1 MMSEKKAQIAGL
13 IVSLALW
20 GLCGFAYAVSFEEAL
35 KSLDGLSGRERL
47 ARLEKEARKEGRI
60 RWSSSTNLDR
70 VEPLLNGW
78 KKKYP
83 AIQIEYNRITGRKL
97 ADLAI
102 TEHRAGRHEIDILGS
117 SAITFLSLKESGVV
131 RPYVSPEAG
140 AFRKGMRDPQGYWVS
155 EYSNV
160 LAIICNKNR
169 VKSPPKDW
177 RDFTDQKWRSDFS
190 IDTERFQWFEA
201 LQKIYGAER
210 AKQLMLAY
218 RKNGALVRRGGTLQV
233 QLVAAGEYS
242 CTLAAYL
249 NSAYLLREKGA
260 PLVSSVPE
268 PVMLSPSITMMTRFP
283 PDPYA
288 AMLFYD
294 YSISPEGMSHFT
306 RNNALFPSRE
316 NVPVVDD
323 IKVLEGKPLHF
334 IEVEE
339 QSRHY
344 KEISKIYEAFVEK

>member
-1 MMSEKKAQIAGL
+1 
-13 IVSLALW
+13 
-20 GLCGFAYAVSFEEAL
+20 
-35 KSLDGLSGRERL
+35 
-47 ARLEKEARKEGRI
+47 
-60 RWSSSTNLDR
+60 
-70 VEPLLNGW
+70 
-78 KKKYP
+78 
-83 AIQIEYNRITGRKL
+83 
-97 ADLAI
+97 
-102 TEHRAGRHEIDILGS
+102 
-117 SAITFLSLKESGVV
+117 
-131 RPYVSPEAG
+131 
-140 AFRKGMRDPQGYWVS
+140 MRDPQGYWVS

-177 RDFTDQKWRSDFS
+177 QDFTDQRWKSDFS

-218 RKNGALVRRGGTLQV
+218 RQNGALVRRGGTLQV

-242 CTLAAYL
+242 CTPAAYL
-249 NSAYLLREKGA
+249 NSAYLLRERGA

-283 PDPYA
+283 PDPYG
-288 AMLFYD
+288 AMLLYD
-294 YSISPEGMSHFT
+294 YIISPEGMSYFT

-323 IKVLEGKPLHF
+323 IKALEGKPLHF

-339 QSRHY
+339 QSRRY
-344 KEISKIYEAFVEK
+344 KEISRRYQALVEK

>member
-1 MMSEKKAQIAGL
+1 MSEKKAQILGL
-13 IVSLALW
+13 IISLGLW
-20 GLCGFAYAVSFEEAL
+20 SLSGSAFAASFEEAL

-70 VEPLLNGW
+70 IEPLLNAW

-83 AIQIEYNRITGRKL
+83 GIQIEYHRVTGRKL

-102 TEHRAGRHEIDILGS
+102 AEHRAGRHEIDILGS
-117 SAITFLSLKESGVV
+117 SAVTFLSLKEAGVV
-131 RPYVSPEAG
+131 RPYISPETG
-140 AFRKGMRDPQGYWVS
+140 AFRSGMRDPQGYWVS

-169 VKSPPKDW
+169 VKSAPKDW
-177 RDFTDQKWRSDFS
+177 QDFTDRRWKSDFS
-190 IDTERFQWFEA
+190 IDTERFQWFGA
-201 LQKIYGAER
+201 LQKIYGGER

-218 RKNGALVRRGGTLQV
+218 KQNGALVRRGGTLQV

-242 CTLAAYL
+242 CTPGAYL
-249 NSAYLLREKGA
+249 NSAYLLKEKGA
-260 PLVSSVPE
+260 PLNYSVPE

-306 RNNALFPSRE
+306 RNNALFPSRP

-323 IKVLEGKPLHF
+323 IKALEGKRLYF

-339 QSRHY
+339 QSRRY
-344 KEISKIYEAFVEK
+344 KELSEIYQAFVEK